1 MSQDN
6 LRAKIIAMQ
15 KTEEQAFPALL
26 FDLLV
31 IFLQHCIDANVSDD
45 LLELMNFE
53 QHTKTRKLLVKF
65 SGYSCKILVDENS
78 HINMVN
84 IQYIREH
91 IELIKKLVRFTKWK
105 FLENGTLFNPYHKDA
120 ISVTRIEN
128 KMYIEYWS
136 FITSDCSWFES
147 FADFEDAFRCNGSC
161 KGTCS
166 MCLINEDIDY

>member
-6 LRAKIIAMQ
+6 LGAKIIALQ
-15 KTEEQAFPALL
+15 KTEEEAIPALL

-31 IFLQHCIDANVSDD
+31 IFLQQCIDTNVSDE
-45 LLELMNFE
+45 LLELMKFE
-53 QHTKTRKLLVKF
+53 QHIKSGKLLVKF

-91 IELIKKLVRFTKWK
+91 IELIKKLVQFTKWK
-105 FLENGTLFNPYHKDA
+105 LLENGTLFNPYHKDT
-120 ISVTRIEN
+120 IVVTRHEN
-128 KMYIEYWS
+128 KMYIQYWS
-136 FITSDCSWFES
+136 FITSDCDWFYS
-147 FADFEDAFRCNGSC
+147 FVDFEDTFRCNGSC

-166 MCLINEDIDY
+166 MCLINKDTDY